1 MKRLLS
7 VVLILCMIINIF
19 SGCSKTKTY
28 NEGAEDAEPV
38 PESTETNYIDEVEE
52 DYESPLA
59 GFISEYLKNYDV
71 SGLTVRGLEPETP
84 KTGEVGEWNI
94 PIPEINPLGA
104 QELYDM
110 GTYYRAEGG
119 MELSYLDGFADV
131 TKHLSGE
138 EWDFSFSAKTGD
150 VLPFLREYASKIGG
164 EVLPSA
170 FDESFAFRL
179 KNQDAVWW
187 CKVLAERWE
196 RVYIYILKQKIFEIN
211 KEYKITTDQ
220 FDSSGAFRFLMEMPG
235 KKFSL
240 LKVSLPDGML
250 EIKTE
255 NNNEID
261 NTTMWSRYYAR
272 FDATHYKD
280 YTMYDFPQDQGL
292 VEFTL
297 QRYSSEPL
305 PSEITFCMSETKYDL
320 PGYKPGGL
328 GTLVVRNAPY
338 GRVYVVPQ
346 QHVGITYDVGSNRYR
361 FERNELN
368 VHSNDYGISSGDD
381 IYFTMPP
388 GYYTVVNMLPGE
400 LGRSRAQLVP
410 VSAGEE
416 TTVLLPDSLRAA
428 NEVLLSSSD
437 DRELTGGIE
446 IMDKKDFTKTAE
458 LALSVSDPKER
469 DVFPT
474 KENTVIT
481 EGGKQVKIADIRREI
496 APCSVALVIDSSGS
510 MENDM
515 LATIEAAKKFIESL
529 PDNSFVKIIQFSS
542 SVTPHAGETKAD
554 ALKALSGIRLV
565 GATKLYDAAMEGLNA
580 VNGKTRPAVVVFTDG
595 VDSRED
601 GRGQGSSNTKEAV
614 VKKISELQ
622 IPVYTIGFGKRLNDE
637 QSVTSVDGAP
647 DIQCLTEFAA
657 VSEGQYYPAKNPEA
671 LEAVFTAIGSKLG
684 NNFVITYERPTE
696 NNVSQTPVISLVIDN
711 SGSMSKSPG
720 EGEDCNYR
728 MEKTKQMLTDF
739 ISKLPANAVT
749 QFMTFQGGGPTSV
762 TLNSSQISTTD
773 RVTLLKAMGEM
784 EADRGTPIVEALTS
798 AYENIITV
806 PSSKKVIVF
815 HTDSGLEVEEGY
827 REAFQKLLSKI
838 KDKGIFVL
846 WVGMGISTP
855 EKEKVFAEAAAAT
868 SGEYVVSE
876 STAHIMTKLDSLLQK
891 LGQADE
897 ARTTPIT
904 VEISY
909 RSEQGENLVYKAQ
922 DEAEFTPPQKKG
934 TPIEPQVVRIE
945 RGKKANLYT
954 VKAGAEKGGGAS
966 SVGVIGK
973 DSILYTKTEI
983 GKSMENKAM
992 ELTVGEAAY
1001 FDKLFSLDALR
1012 SSYRFVALEVKMKN
1026 ITEEKI
1032 PYIIPSIFKHFYM
1045 SIDGAGMYPASKATW
1060 LLENPVTVHGDP
1072 SVEIPSGGIVEG
1084 MLVFMIPYSYT
1095 GYTQQ
1100 SLHFYDTE
1108 YGHIQMPIIGE
1119 MTDRLIK
1126 LESLPQ
1132 SSSQNITDAFTMNV
1146 TAATVENEISKIQS
1160 ADFAAFRV
1168 IEAEFD
1174 TKVQALLNINPAE
1187 RIYLKYDTESGE
1199 LLSQLSDT
1207 TNHMPLGFS
1216 EEVMLAPASSNVVRM
1231 AYDIPQALEGYKSQ
1245 LLFDLRDTSAL
1256 FNVSEGKILSAP
1268 NPVAEIDDEFVKVR
1282 INQLVQLPSRLD
1294 LPSRQGEKYAFGEG
1308 KVLLDVTFIDKPGN
1322 EGTVVPP
1329 DFFSLVNK
1337 NYMPASGSGKAGADI
1352 TAGRIGIGGIGGES
1366 SRELLLPSRENQSL
1380 IYGIGERFAVFEGR
1394 QRRALVVFDSP
1405 NSNIDDWTLQ
1415 SKYNKDILVPV
1426 ATGNFSTTEMIAHK
1440 ADVPKNNEFKK
1451 QLESAVDAA
1460 VRKYA
1465 AIGKN
1470 KYSPVIKLEEN
1481 DEYDNLVIPS
1491 INTHGIKLMSAATNE
1506 EQVLKLLKKINCI
1519 PKAYRADY
1527 SPESVLT
1534 QGFGEIASVSDTA
1547 MELFSNIGFMP
1558 QKKIYAYTDLGIKV
1572 LSEYYKFDVNY
1583 EGYPVGIAYENE
1595 KGEKK
1600 TFVVPFMMDLSQ
1612 LKGLVYSSSL
1622 EKPELNY
1629 GSNNA
1634 NVRVYAV
1641 YEPGLDGTAAAAA
1654 GGIGAALGGDEE
1666 GSPKLELLM
1675 LERSMPLDKLSLDA
1689 IDLGFAPVTG
1699 DGKTGY
1705 SAILTTPDE
1714 IAVGHNTLQDFKK
1727 IYEFRAE
1734 FNVNGKVYTH
1744 AMTFSEGQKLENLL
1758 MTIGIN
1764 LPDLPAKAALVLREA
1779 SSKAYESAKKPEPF
1793 TVAKWYNRNV
1803 LYNLIEGQTTFD
1815 TEMIQDTGLVLGRLY
1830 KARCIVISSELDSKG
1845 GLTTWVNLL
1854 QPFNEV
1860 HSKDREIEKA
1870 YFLLNG
1876 FYQSGLESWLLP
1888 DGLGTG
1894 YMDLWLNAPENT
1906 EILAMPV
1913 INGGRDF
1920 MAEELEKENIYP
1932 QTLLRAVRQNSKHL
1946 FVQSKPTEVSGK
1958 ERFAWLEMDPYTY
1971 EVISVFDNGY
1981 HGAEY
1986 FINSSFLKE
1995 GTIEFLKGTWVGLN
2009 VSVWTVS
2016 FMNIETEDTNKIAA
2030 QGKVFAL
2037 SVGKKIA
2044 EFLGDI
2050 NAINSLSGKLKE
2062 AEETVM
2068 AFDEEV
2074 TDLKAGTGDKEGL
2087 DRKKASEMALGKIL
2101 EKLPKFKLFGVDAK
2115 DTVASGFSEFSNG
2128 YNAAVDAY
2136 FHLFSGSKEH
2146 IQIKKGN

>member
-1 MKRLLS
+1 MKRILS
-7 VVLILCMIINIF
+7 LVLILCMIINLF
-19 SGCSKTKTY
+19 SGCTKKTQ
-28 NEGAEDAEPV
+28 NESEGTGQV
-38 PESTETNYIDEVEE
+38 HESETNYIDEIEE

-59 GFISEYLKNYDV
+59 GYIAEYLKSYDM
-71 SGLTVRGLEPETP
+71 SGLTARGLEPEIP
-84 KTGEVGEWNI
+84 ETGEVGEWTI

-104 QELYDM
+104 QKLYDL
-110 GTYYRAEGG
+110 GAYYYAEGG
-119 MELSYLDGFADV
+119 MEFSYLDGFAEV

-138 EWDFSFSAKTGD
+138 EWNFSFSANTGD
-150 VLPFLREYASKIGG
+150 VFPFLREYASEIGA

-179 KNQDAVWW
+179 EKQDAVWW
-187 CKVLAERWE
+187 CNVRAENWE
-196 RVYIYILKQKIFEIN
+196 RVYIYILKQKIFDIN
-211 KEYKITTDQ
+211 KEYKITADQ
-220 FDSSGAFRFLMEMPG
+220 FDSTGAFRFLMEMPG

-240 LKVSLPDGML
+240 LKVSLPDGIL
-250 EIKTE
+250 EIKTL
-255 NNNEID
+255 NHNEIG

-272 FDATHYKD
+272 LDATHYKD
-280 YTMYDFPQDQGL
+280 YTMYDFPQDPGL

-297 QRYSSEPL
+297 QKYASEPL
-305 PSEITFCMSETKYDL
+305 PSEITFCMSETEYNL
-320 PGYKPGGL
+320 PGYTPGGL
-328 GTLVVRNAPY
+328 GTLVVKNAPY

-346 QHVGITYDVGSNRYR
+346 QHVGLTYDVGGSRYR
-361 FERNELN
+361 FEREELN

-388 GYYTVVNMLPGE
+388 GYYTVVNMLPGD
-400 LGRSRAQLVP
+400 LGRSRTQLVP

-446 IMDKKDFTKTAE
+446 IMEKKDLTKTAE

-481 EGGKQVKIADIRREI
+481 EGGKQVKITDIRREI

-515 LATIEAAKKFIESL
+515 AATIEAAKKFVESL
-529 PDNSFVKIIQFSS
+529 PDNSFVKIVQFSS
-542 SVTPHAGETKAD
+542 AVTSHAGETKSD
-554 ALKALSGIRLV
+554 ALKALSGIRPV
-565 GATKLYDAAMEGLNA
+565 GATKLYDATVEGLNA
-580 VNGKTRPAVVVFTDG
+580 VQGKTRPAVVVFTDG

-601 GRGQGSSNTKEAV
+601 GRGQGSSNTKDSV
-614 VKKISELQ
+614 VKKISELK
-622 IPVYTIGFGKRLNDE
+622 IPVYTIGFGKRLNDD
-637 QSVTSVDGAP
+637 QAVTSVDGAP

-671 LEAVFTAIGSKLG
+671 LEAVFAAIGSKLG

-696 NNVSQTPVISLVIDN
+696 NNVSQTPVLSLVIDN
-711 SGSMSKSPG
+711 SGSMDMGPD
-720 EGEDCNYR
+720 EGKDCNYR

-739 ISKLPANAVT
+739 IVKLPANAVT
-749 QFMTFQGGGPTSV
+749 QLMTFQGGGPTSV

-773 RVTLLKAMGEM
+773 RVKLLKAMGEM

-827 REAFQKLLSKI
+827 KEAFQKLLSKI

-846 WVGMGISTP
+846 WIGMGISTP

-868 SGEYVVSE
+868 NGEYVVSE
-876 STAHIMTKLDSLLQK
+876 STSDIMTKLDSLLSK
-891 LGQADE
+891 LGQAGE

-909 RSEQGENLVYKAQ
+909 KSEQGENLIYKVQ
-922 DEAEFTPPQKKG
+922 DEAEFTPPQKNG
-934 TPIEPQVVRIE
+934 TPIEPEVVKIE
-945 RGKKANLYT
+945 TGKKARLYT
-954 VKAGAEKGGGAS
+954 VNAVEENKQGTSG
-966 SVGVIGK
+966 VGIIGK

-983 GKSMENKAM
+983 GKSMVNNAM
-992 ELTVGEAAY
+992 ELTVGKAFY
-1001 FDKLFSLDALR
+1001 FDKLLGLEAWR
-1012 SSYRFVALEVKMKN
+1012 SSYRFVALEVRMKN

-1032 PYIIPSIFKHFYM
+1032 PYFIPSIFKHFYM

-1072 SVEIPSGGIVEG
+1072 SVEIPAGGTVEG
-1084 MLVFMIPYSYT
+1084 MLVFMIPYSHT

-1100 SLHFYDTE
+1100 SLHFYDTK
-1108 YGHIQMPIIGE
+1108 YGHIQMPILGE
-1119 MTDRLIK
+1119 MPDRFIK

-1132 SSSQNITDAFTMNV
+1132 SSPQNITEAFTMNV
-1146 TAATVENEISKIQS
+1146 TSATVENEISKLQS

-1168 IEAEFD
+1168 IEAIFD

-1199 LLSQLSDT
+1199 LLSQLSDA

-1216 EEVMLAPASSNVVRM
+1216 EEVMLAPASTNVVRM
-1231 AYDIPQALEGYKSQ
+1231 AYDMPQALEGYKSQ
-1245 LLFDLRDTSAL
+1245 LFFDLRDTSAL
-1256 FNVSEGKILSAP
+1256 FNVSEGKILGAP
-1268 NPVAEIDDEFVKVR
+1268 SPVTEIDGEFVKVR
-1282 INQLVQLPSRLD
+1282 INQLVQLPSRMD
-1294 LPSRQGEKYAFGEG
+1294 LPSKQGEKYAFGEG

-1329 DFFSLVNK
+1329 DFFSLAKSENEII
-1337 NYMPASGSGKAGADI
+1337 D
-1352 TAGRIGIGGIGGES
+1352 
-1366 SRELLLPSRENQSL
+1366 PSRENQSL

-1394 QRRALVVFDSP
+1394 QRRALVVFDRP
-1405 NSNIDDWTLQ
+1405 NSNIEDWILQ
-1415 SKYNKDILVPV
+1415 SKYNENILVPV
-1426 ATGNFSTTEMIAHK
+1426 AAGDFSTTEMIAYK
-1440 ADVPKNNEFKK
+1440 ADVPKNDEFKK
-1451 QLESAVDAA
+1451 QLDSAVDVA

-1465 AIGKN
+1465 ILGEN

-1481 DEYDNLVIPS
+1481 DGYDNLVIPT
-1491 INTHGIKLMSAATNE
+1491 INTHGIKLMNVASNE
-1506 EQVLKLLKKINCI
+1506 EQVLKLLKRINCI

-1558 QKKIYAYTDLGIKV
+1558 QQKIYAYTDLGKKI
-1572 LSEYYKFDVNY
+1572 LSEYYKFNVDY

-1600 TFVVPFMMDLSQ
+1600 TLVVPFMMDLSQ

-1629 GSNNA
+1629 GSSEV

-1641 YEPGLDGTAAAAA
+1641 YEPGLDGTVAAAA
-1654 GGIGAALGGDEE
+1654 GGIGSALGGDED
-1666 GSPKLELLM
+1666 GSSKAELMM
-1675 LERSMPLDKLSLDA
+1675 LENRIPLDKLSLDA
-1689 IDLGFAPVTG
+1689 IDLGFAPVMG

-1714 IAVGHNTLQDFKK
+1714 IVVGQNTLQDFKN

-1734 FNVNGKVYTH
+1734 FNLQGKVYTH
-1744 AMTFSEGQKLENLL
+1744 TVTLPEGQKPENLL

-1764 LPDLPAKAALVLREA
+1764 LPDLPAKAASVLHEA
-1779 SSKAYESAKKPEPF
+1779 SSKAYEAAKKPEPF
-1793 TVAKWYNRNV
+1793 TVAKWYNRNI
-1803 LYNLIEGQTTFD
+1803 LYNLIAGQTTFD
-1815 TEMIQDTGLVLGRLY
+1815 TEFIQDTDLVLGRLN
-1830 KARCIVISSELDSKG
+1830 KSRCIVISSELDNNG
-1845 GLTTWVNLL
+1845 GLITWVNLL

-1860 HSKDREIEKA
+1860 HSKDSDMQNA

-1894 YMDLWLNAPENT
+1894 YMDLWLNAPKDT
-1906 EILAMPV
+1906 EILSMPV
-1913 INGGRDF
+1913 LNGGRDF
-1920 MAEELEKENIYP
+1920 MAEALEAENIYP
-1932 QTLLRAVRQNSKHL
+1932 QTLMKAVKDNNKHL
-1946 FVQSKPTEVSGK
+1946 FVQSKPTVISGK

-1981 HGAEY
+1981 HGADY

-1995 GTIEFLKGTWVGLN
+1995 GTIEFLKGTWLGLN

-2016 FMNIETEDTNKIAA
+2016 FMNLKTEDTKKIAA

-2037 SVGKKIA
+2037 SVGKQLA

-2050 NAINSLSGKLKE
+2050 NAINSLSGKLQE

-2074 TDLKAGTGDKEGL
+2074 TDLKEGTGDGEGL
-2087 DRKKASEMALGKIL
+2087 SREAASDMALDKIL
-2101 EKLPKFKLFGVDAK
+2101 EKLPKFKLFGVDLK
-2115 DTVASGFSEFSNG
+2115 DTVASGFSGFSNG

-2136 FHLFSGSKEH
+2136 FHMFSGSKKNF
-2146 IQIKKGN
+2146 QIEKQKEENEENKENESDEPVLSEYED